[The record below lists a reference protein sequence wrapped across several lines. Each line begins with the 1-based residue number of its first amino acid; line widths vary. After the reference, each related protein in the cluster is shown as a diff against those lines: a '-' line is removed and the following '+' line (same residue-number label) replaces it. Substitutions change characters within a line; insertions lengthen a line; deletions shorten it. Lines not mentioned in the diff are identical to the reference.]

1 MVAIQFEKTW
11 VAIGQ
16 GTLVTG
22 FLKADLQIH
31 LVKVLGDDEGELHH
45 WAAIDDAGDLLF
57 ETPEK
62 IEAINWIEAEV
73 GDDAIEVSY
82 WNEYGKWVGLPT
94 FSGSPGKTQ
103 HLVARARRRSAKKK
117 VAIEPEPEPVAPK
130 PRLRLAE
137 QIQRQMDILEVE
149 AVAAAIG
156 VTRGWRFD

>member
-57 ETPEK
+57 ETPSK
-62 IEAINWIEAEV
+62 LEAINWIEAEV

-103 HLVARARRRSAKKK
+103 HLVARARRRSAKRK
-117 VAIEPEPEPVAPK
+117 VVLESKPAASM

-137 QIQRQMDILEVE
+137 QIQRQQDIEEVE